1 MSVSR
6 RLLCAALLLAAAAP
20 LPLQARQLRVTDAE
34 IGDMIRELDG
44 RSATAHRML
53 EAMRFGQIPVLIG
66 TRHQMASDMTRLSR
80 EWAPET
86 RRRRPVGLMGAVFAP
101 GEARKRVGSI
111 LIALD
116 IDLVDEIF
124 AESRHMPSRVAWDV
138 IRREELLAVLGH
150 ELSHAYGLVLR
161 HGDLGGLCEDPVE
174 GTDPSTSCV
183 VVAENLIRSELDIP
197 LDWGY
202 GMSAPLDLAA
212 RYEAKADR
220 RAALSDISRR
230 TLDALRDFT
239 VDVPGN

>member
-1 MSVSR
+1 MSGFR

-34 IGDMIRELDG
+34 IGALVRELDG

-53 EAMRFGQIPVLIG
+53 EAMRFGRIPVLIG

-80 EWAPET
+80 EWAPDS
-86 RRRRPVGLMGAVFAP
+86 RRRPVGLMGAVFAP
-101 GEARKRVGSI
+101 GEARKRVGNI

-124 AESRHMPSRVAWDV
+124 AAARHRPSRVSWDV

-183 VVAENLIRSELDIP
+183 VIAENLIRSELDIP

-220 RAALSDISRR
+220 RDALSDISRR
-230 TLDALRDFT
+230 TLDALREFT